1 MMPPPINNTSV
12 SCSWRVLVRVLLGPT
27 ACELVRPSFSSSD
40 LSLTLLAFLFSAG
53 ETILGFKGNTEEKNL
68 NIV

>member
-1 MMPPPINNTSV
+1 M
-12 SCSWRVLVRVLLGPT
+12 SW
-27 ACELVRPSFSSSD
+27 VRPSFSSSD